1 MSIVSET
8 DDLRQE
14 LKEASGVRRP
24 WLAASAAW
32 IAVIIFSSTSLAS
45 EYCERAFTWIV
56 GSTVGKHFTSA
67 KAYDWLHFLAEKSL
81 HLTLFFVLGV
91 LLWQVFTGPRRRR
104 LAQVI
109 LLGLIVGSAS
119 ELLQAAF
126 PDRDPAIRD
135 VLINVV
141 GAFLGAVA
149 CDSKGRH
156 WLTCVCCYPSNHYAR
171 TTEMGAPNAGLKIFS
186 GTVGLF
192 SKVRLWPV

>member
-8 DDLRQE
+8 DGLRKE
-14 LKEASGVRRP
+14 LKEASGVRGP

-32 IAVIIFSSTSLAS
+32 TALILFSSTSLAS
-45 EYCERAFTWIV
+45 EYCEHAFTWIV

-91 LLWQVFTGPRRRR
+91 LLWHAFTAPRRRR
-104 LAQVI
+104 LVQVV
-109 LLGLIVGSAS
+109 LAGFVFGSAS

-149 CDSKGRH
+149 C
-156 WLTCVCCYPSNHYAR
+156 AR
-171 TTEMGAPNAGLKIFS
+171 RASTD
-186 GTVGLF
+186 
-192 SKVRLWPV
+192 RL